1 MNAFTDEGG
10 KNKHREE
17 IMNVRM
23 ENSVRKRAKK
33 GLNAGP

>member
-1 MNAFTDEGG
+1 MHLQMKVE
-10 KNKHREE
+10 KNKDWKE

-23 ENSVRKRAKK
+23 EDGVRKRAKK